1 MSDMT
6 KTNSLPP
13 LAAAELP
20 AEASAIL
27 RIFGRNTLWL
37 WLDLGALR
45 IGTMLAGLFLIRY
58 FGPVNFGI
66 YSMALAVGWVA
77 NAVID
82 LGLTRYAARAVA
94 ASAAEA
100 TPILSLTLFTTIG
113 SALLTSLVLLYSV
126 QIGNVP
132 FACLAAGFVLCNFE
146 GTSSLCAGIL
156 TADLRSKAIL
166 PGSILGASGLILMT
180 IITLW
185 LHLSVLALLCG
196 LCIKSTLVMCLRLW
210 QLRVYWPAAA
220 DWSLLR
226 FKRVAQSA
234 LPFFANNLTQV
245 GYGKIAI
252 LSLGAIS
259 TQAEVGWFAAAYT
272 IADVIP
278 QWSYALSGALLPVWT
293 KLFET
298 GRTQEMLS
306 LRRRLLDG
314 ILFATIPVWL
324 CLVLFAKPLCTLL
337 GSNYVPS
344 APVLSIVA
352 AKCVLS
358 VLDGFFGHGF
368 LVAANRV
375 AERQKAL
382 ARCLVLLG
390 ILSVI
395 LGYFWGAIGVGIALL
410 VSDSALILQYLRIS
424 SRIGLKIEWPA
435 MLPAAIASVF
445 LIGCALT
452 LQGELPF
459 PVRAVAAIATY
470 VCILLVLSRDQLL
483 SLKNTL
489 RDCIFAR
496 PACEIEAAKTE

>member
-1 MSDMT
+1 MSDIN

-13 LAAAELP
+13 LNAAELP

-58 FGPVNFGI
+58 FGPANFGM

-100 TPILSLTLFTTIG
+100 TPILSLTLFTTVG
-113 SALLTSLVLLYSV
+113 SALITGIALLFAMRT
-126 QIGNVP
+126 GNAQL
-132 FACLAAGFVLCNFE
+132 ACLAAGFVLCNFE
-146 GTSSLCAGIL
+146 GTSSLCGGIL

-166 PGSILGASGLILMT
+166 PGSIFGAGGLILMT
-180 IITLW
+180 VITLW
-185 LHLSVLALLCG
+185 LHLSVLALLSG
-196 LCIKSTLVMCLRLW
+196 LCLKSTLVMCLRLW
-210 QLRVYWPAAA
+210 QLRAYWPATA

-226 FKRVAQSA
+226 FKGVAYRA

-259 TQAEVGWFAAAYT
+259 TQAQVGWFAAAFT

-298 GRTQEMLS
+298 GRTEEMLS

-314 ILFATIPVWL
+314 ILFATIPIWL
-324 CLVLFAKPLCTLL
+324 CLVLFARPLCALL

-344 APVLSIVA
+344 APVLQIVA

-358 VLDGFFGHGF
+358 VLDGFLGHGF

-375 AERQKAL
+375 GERQKAL
-382 ARCLVLLG
+382 GRCLILLG

-395 LGYFWGAIGVGIALL
+395 LGYFWGAVGVGIALL
-410 VSDSALILQYLRIS
+410 LSDSALISYYLRIS
-424 SRIGLKIEWPA
+424 SRIGLKIEWPE
-435 MLPAAIASVF
+435 MFPAAIASLLLVA
-445 LIGCALT
+445 CALVLRRQLPSPW
-452 LQGELPF
+452 LQ
-459 PVRAVAAIATY
+459 
-470 VCILLVLSRDQLL
+470 
-483 SLKNTL
+483 
-489 RDCIFAR
+489 
-496 PACEIEAAKTE
+496 